1 VGEDRE
7 RRPVAGADEATEEG
21 SSEDVELHRR
31 KSVMQNDEPAGEGQ
45 SDDDVELHRRKS
57 VQ

>member
-1 VGEDRE
+1 MEDRE
-7 RRPVAGADEATEEG
+7 RRQSAAGAEEAKEEG
-21 SSEDVELHRR
+21 SSTEDVELHRK
-31 KSVMQNDEPAGEGQ
+31 KSVQQNDEPTEGQ